1 MEPPLSS
8 DVLRTRKAAK
18 GNTLPRR
25 STRNAILEAA
35 MKQFIERGFSACSVE
50 DITKAA
56 RVPKGSSYNHFK
68 SKQLLAAEI
77 VTEYGK
83 GTTDRSVLTNPAMQR
98 RLPGWQIHGR
108 GVRRYPPNSRESPSG
123 AEPLGPAAFFRPRR
137 GPAPRLHT

>member
-1 MEPPLSS
+1 MLSARRLTDSNHIRHVPLGFRGQVLRSTKTHSGARQRTAPDEFLARHRAGAPPKAGKISALCPRRNAVEPPLSS

-56 RVPKGSSYNHFK
+56 RVPKGSFYNHFK
-68 SKQLLAAEI
+68 SKQLLA
-77 VTEYGK
+77 
-83 GTTDRSVLTNPAMQR
+83 
-98 RLPGWQIHGR
+98 
-108 GVRRYPPNSRESPSG
+108 
-123 AEPLGPAAFFRPRR
+123 
-137 GPAPRLHT
+137 